1 MSNFQQP
8 RNPLLPILSY
18 TPPNLYTGK
27 EWYIG
32 FYAFDPARGTMR
44 RKKIKI
50 NFIEKISDRRQYAK
64 GMIKRLN
71 SQLERGWNPWIEAE
85 NGQAY
90 HSIEDVFNHYRRAIE
105 KLYRDDIYRED
116 TYTSYLSYIRN
127 LENWNEKQQVPLSY
141 IYQFD
146 STIVQLFLE
155 HIYIERDNTPQT
167 RDNYLMWLRS
177 FSTWLVQKKYLKTK
191 PTEGIAGLGKRS
203 KKKTRTIISDKDMM
217 RIKDYLNIKNKH
229 YLLACYVLFYCLIRP
244 KEMSKIKISNISI
257 KRQTLFI
264 PDDNSK
270 NRKDGTVTVPTKV
283 LHLMIDLN
291 VFSYPG
297 DYYLFSKNFEPGKD
311 YKSEKSFRDFWLKHL
326 REVLK
331 LPATYKFYSL
341 KDTGITSMLRK
352 QASIS
357 VRDQARHSS
366 LLTTEMYT
374 PHDIQE
380 ANQMIAK
387 HESDF

>member
-8 RNPLLPILSY
+8 RNSLLPILSY
-18 TPPNLYTGK
+18 TPPKLYTGK

-32 FYAFDPARGTMR
+32 FYAFDPTRRSMR

-90 HSIEDVFNHYRRAIE
+90 HTVEDVFNHYRRAIE
-105 KLYRDDIYRED
+105 KLFHDDIYRED
-116 TYTSYLSYIRN
+116 TYISYLSYIRN
-127 LENWNEKQQVPLSY
+127 LENWNEKQQVPLTY

-146 STIVQLFLE
+146 STTVQLFLE
-155 HIYIERDNTPQT
+155 HIYIDRDNSPQT

-177 FSTWLVQKKYLKTK
+177 FSTWLVQKKYLKSK
-191 PTEGIAGLGKRS
+191 PAEGIVSLGKRS
-203 KKKTRTIISDKDMM
+203 RKKTRTVISEGDML
-217 RIKDYLNIKNKH
+217 RIKDYLVVKNKH
-229 YLLACYVLFYCLIRP
+229 YLLACYILFYCLIRP
-244 KEMSKIKISNISI
+244 KEMSKIRICDISI
-257 KRQTLFI
+257 RRQTLFI

-270 NRKDGTVTVPTKV
+270 NRKDGTVTVPAKV
-283 LHLMIDLN
+283 LQLMIDLN
-291 VFSYPG
+291 IFNYPG
-297 DYYLFSKNFEPGKD
+297 DYFLFSKNFEPGKD
-311 YKSEKSFRDFWLKHL
+311 YKSEKSFRDFWLRYL
-326 REVLK
+326 REDLK
-331 LPATYKFYSL
+331 LPANYKFYSL

-352 QASIS
+352 HPSIS

-380 ANQMIAK
+380 ANAMIAK
-387 HESDF
+387 HDSYF